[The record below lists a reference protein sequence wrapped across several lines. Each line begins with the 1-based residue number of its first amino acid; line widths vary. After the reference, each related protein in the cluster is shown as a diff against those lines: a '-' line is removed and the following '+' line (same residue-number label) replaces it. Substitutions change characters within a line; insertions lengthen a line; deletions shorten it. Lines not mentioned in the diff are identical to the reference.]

1 LAIDVDGYSTLYIP
15 SSLSDRSL
23 WSSEAVQKNNDW
35 IEALD
40 IDSIEYTGTPIKSYS
55 FSPLWSSESMIAV
68 IDVINSVISSRGSI
82 FTLAQEFGN
91 HNIYARLAL
100 SRMSHFIPDFSDSVV
115 DISYVDVTLKAQDVA
130 RLAIQHGATELD
142 VRAALEAE
150 IVASGSAIAFESI
163 VASGKNST
171 VLHHHPSLK
180 KICASELVVVDIG
193 ARVNGYCADI
203 SRTFVVDSFMSVRQQ
218 YIFDVVSEC
227 QRYIASQA
235 KPGIFLR
242 NAKEQDQSLH
252 HMAVRFFAEHNLESY
267 FPHSIGHYLGLD
279 VHDVGDYN
287 SPLREGDVIT
297 IEPGIY
303 ISDEYLGIRVEDD
316 FYVLSNGVIPLS
328 GTNLSK
334 MI

>member
-1 LAIDVDGYSTLYIP
+1 
-15 SSLSDRSL
+15 
-23 WSSEAVQKNNDW
+23 
-35 IEALD
+35 
-40 IDSIEYTGTPIKSYS
+40 
-55 FSPLWSSESMIAV
+55 
-68 IDVINSVISSRGSI
+68 
-82 FTLAQEFGN
+82 
-91 HNIYARLAL
+91 
-100 SRMSHFIPDFSDSVV
+100 
-115 DISYVDVTLKAQDVA
+115 
-130 RLAIQHGATELD
+130 
-142 VRAALEAE
+142 
-150 IVASGSAIAFESI
+150 
-163 VASGKNST
+163 
-171 VLHHHPSLK
+171 
-180 KICASELVVVDIG
+180 VDIG